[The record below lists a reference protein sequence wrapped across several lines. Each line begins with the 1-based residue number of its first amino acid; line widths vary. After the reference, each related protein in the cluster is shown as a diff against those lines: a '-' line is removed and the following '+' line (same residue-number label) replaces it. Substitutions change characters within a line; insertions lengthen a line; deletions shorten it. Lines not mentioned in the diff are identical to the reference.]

1 MSEGMTLLRAFAPV
15 IAGLALAFLAY
26 FAMQH
31 LNIDVSGLRGATA
44 RRMARL
50 AGGEPEPSLA
60 DRLGDR
66 LLERLGLDPRVW
78 SLRLEW
84 AQLGGHFANWTVG
97 GVVGRGLLYAAL
109 AAVYASLVGGVVFWL
124 MALLVFV
131 YPFLRVRAKA
141 RQVQALTRRALPET
155 ATLVAAEMAAGNAP
169 DQALGRAAELPGVLG
184 RLLNRAV
191 LGSRASGRPLFS
203 RSQQVRGTL
212 VETLARL
219 KLPELLAFASQLDLV
234 AGKGAAGPQLMAGIA
249 GGLAREHRLRVMR
262 AAEELESDLVLPATL
277 FFFLPFVVAIMIPLL
292 VPLLE
297 AF

>member
-1 MSEGMTLLRAFAPV
+1 MNEAVTLLRALSPL
-15 IAGLALAFLAY
+15 IAGLALAFLTY
-26 FAMQH
+26 VGMQQ
-31 LNIDVSGLRGATA
+31 LDIEVSGLRGATA

-50 AGGEPEPSLA
+50 AGGQPDPSLA

-66 LLERLGLDPRVW
+66 LLERLGLDPQVW
-78 SLRLEW
+78 ALRLEW
-84 AQLGGHFANWTVG
+84 AQLGGHFASWTVG
-97 GVVGRGLLYAAL
+97 GVVGRGLLYAAI
-109 AAVYASLVGGVVFWL
+109 AAGYAFLVGGLVFWL
-124 MALLVFV
+124 MVPVVFL
-131 YPFLRVRAKA
+131 YPFIQVRSKA
-141 RQVQALTRRALPET
+141 RRIQALTRRALPET

-191 LGSRASGRPLFS
+191 LDSRASGRPLFS
-203 RSQQVRGTL
+203 RSREVRGTL

-234 AGKGAAGPQLMAGIA
+234 ASKGAAGPQLMAGIA

-262 AAEELESDLVLPATL
+262 AAEELESDLVIPATL
-277 FFFLPFVVAIMIPLL
+277 FFFLPFVAAIMIPLL